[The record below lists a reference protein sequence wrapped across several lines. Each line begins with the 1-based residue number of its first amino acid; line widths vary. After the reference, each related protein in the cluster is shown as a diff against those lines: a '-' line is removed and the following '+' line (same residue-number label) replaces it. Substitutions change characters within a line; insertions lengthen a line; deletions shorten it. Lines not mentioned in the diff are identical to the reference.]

1 MQQSQVSRVLSRCH
15 SCSKHHEEGRKEV
28 HPHVNRSESS
38 LSSSDLVQCIAIATD
53 SAAHQPPPHTTAAL
67 KMTSSVVQ
75 CSFVHINSDCTVH
88 TQVVETT
95 VVHTKL
101 LHTTRHQ

>member
-1 MQQSQVSRVLSRCH
+1 MDILEHLGMLVPDI
-15 SCSKHHEEGRKEV
+15 EGHGVITGRA
-28 HPHVNRSESS
+28 N
-38 LSSSDLVQCIAIATD
+38 
-53 SAAHQPPPHTTAAL
+53 TTAAL

-101 LHTTRHQ
+101 LHTTGHQ